1 MFAMRMIGVG
11 FQGISNFCGLM
22 DMSHGFSPST
32 YYDLVEHIWIA
43 AKTVASI
50 VFRRAVEE
58 EQQKNENAGNVKNHL
73 TVSGDGSWA
82 RRAFSSLI
90 GLATLIGKYS
100 GKVLDLVVKSS
111 VCKKCSM
118 WKGNKDDIEFNVWYE
133 EHQSTCDINHEG
145 SAGLME
151 VNSVIEMFERSVS
164 LHNVYYEK
172 YVGDGD
178 TKTFKQLKDIAPY
191 GEDVI
196 VKKKEC
202 VLHVKKRMY
211 KRAKDIKT
219 ELTRMKKTKKILEER
234 SNVGNSSKSKATAS
248 TKRKSAARKSI
259 EKPIVKT
266 AAFTNNIMKKL
277 STYYELAMRRH
288 SDSVEEMRTAIWAT
302 FFHKFSTD
310 EKPNHDNC
318 PEEAD
323 SWCAYR
329 VAEATGEL
337 DTFKHPP
344 ALDDQIQPLLKK
356 VYEDL
361 TTEDLLERCIG
372 ADTQNSNEAFNSC
385 VWHLVPKNMFA
396 GKKIVEIASYC
407 AACTFNEG
415 FQPLLKVMETMGVT
429 IGRNA
434 AELAKLRDRN
444 RIQAANR
451 QSLNSSKE
459 RRTELRNMQSG
470 QNDYYDEQEGI
481 MYGAGIAN

>member
-1 MFAMRMIGVG
+1 MDKKRTRNSRPSRQRKRYFRGNKHTSERNTSDTSASARKITKNNPDFEVNVDPGLHYHIVNFALFVTLQGIVMCKTCKSDIRFSKRAEKGLGFQLVVQCKCETEIRIPNSPQLNTSFEINRRFVFAMRMIGVG

-82 RRAFSSLI
+82 RRGFSSLI

-196 VKKKEC
+196 VKKK
-202 VLHVKKRMY
+202 
-211 KRAKDIKT
+211 
-219 ELTRMKKTKKILEER
+219 
-234 SNVGNSSKSKATAS
+234 N
-248 TKRKSAARKSI
+248 
-259 EKPIVKT
+259 
-266 AAFTNNIMKKL
+266 AF
-277 STYYELAMRRH
+277 
-288 SDSVEEMRTAIWAT
+288 
-302 FFHKFSTD
+302 
-310 EKPNHDNC
+310 
-318 PEEAD
+318 
-323 SWCAYR
+323 
-329 VAEATGEL
+329 
-337 DTFKHPP
+337 
-344 ALDDQIQPLLKK
+344 
-356 VYEDL
+356 
-361 TTEDLLERCIG
+361 
-372 ADTQNSNEAFNSC
+372 
-385 VWHLVPKNMFA
+385 
-396 GKKIVEIASYC
+396 
-407 AACTFNEG
+407 CT
-415 FQPLLKVMETMGVT
+415 
-429 IGRNA
+429 
-434 AELAKLRDRN
+434 
-444 RIQAANR
+444 
-451 QSLNSSKE
+451 
-459 RRTELRNMQSG
+459 
-470 QNDYYDEQEGI
+470 
-481 MYGAGIAN
+481 

>member
-1 MFAMRMIGVG
+1 
-11 FQGISNFCGLM
+11 
-22 DMSHGFSPST
+22 
-32 YYDLVEHIWIA
+32 
-43 AKTVASI
+43 
-50 VFRRAVEE
+50 
-58 EQQKNENAGNVKNHL
+58 
-73 TVSGDGSWA
+73 
-82 RRAFSSLI
+82 
-90 GLATLIGKYS
+90 
-100 GKVLDLVVKSS
+100 
-111 VCKKCSM
+111 
-118 WKGNKDDIEFNVWYE
+118 
-133 EHQSTCDINHEG
+133 
-145 SAGLME
+145 
-151 VNSVIEMFERSVS
+151 
-164 LHNVYYEK
+164 
-172 YVGDGD
+172 
-178 TKTFKQLKDIAPY
+178 
-191 GEDVI
+191 
-196 VKKKEC
+196 
-202 VLHVKKRMY
+202 MY

-318 PEEAD
+318 PEGAD

-372 ADTQNSNEAFNSC
+372 ADTQNSNKAFNSC

-434 AELAKLRDRN
+434 AKLAKLRDRN